1 LRFAD
6 RAYSAF
12 TAISLL
18 PSKVVMDATSH
29 VPDVKLFHYLIH
41 AMPLTRDE
49 RDHLGKC
56 SFCQSVIEQ
65 FETYIDPEMIH
76 AA

>member
-1 LRFAD
+1 
-6 RAYSAF
+6 
-12 TAISLL
+12 
-18 PSKVVMDATSH
+18 MDPTSH

-41 AMPLTRDE
+41 AMPLSRDE

-56 SFCQSVIEQ
+56 RYCQSVLEQ
-65 FETYIDPEMIH
+65 FETYIDRAMIH